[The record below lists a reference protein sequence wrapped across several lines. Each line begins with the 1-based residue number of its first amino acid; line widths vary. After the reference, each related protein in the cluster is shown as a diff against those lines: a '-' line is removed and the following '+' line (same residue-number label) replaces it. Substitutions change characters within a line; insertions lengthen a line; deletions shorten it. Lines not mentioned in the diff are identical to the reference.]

1 MSELIALAGDREIGR
16 VRMERGQLSF
26 RYADAWLAGRSWN
39 FPLSLSMPL
48 ASPEH
53 GNRVVSPYL
62 SNLLPDNTDILR
74 RWRQR
79 YGVRSQ
85 SPFSLL
91 EHVGEDC
98 AGAIQYVRPDR
109 LEAVLASKPPP
120 VQRTFSNRLAIS
132 FPGTPKTS
140 TSACCSRGGWD

>member
-1 MSELIALAGDREIGR
+1 
-16 VRMERGQLSF
+16 
-26 RYADAWLAGRSWN
+26 
-39 FPLSLSMPL
+39 MPL

-79 YGVRSQ
+79 YGVRSH
-85 SPFSLL
+85 SPFALL

-109 LEAVLASKPPP
+109 LGINTA
-120 VQRTFSNRLAIS
+120 
-132 FPGTPKTS
+132 
-140 TSACCSRGGWD
+140 